1 MFKSATAIEIKA
13 GVTRRRQNYLIR
25 FYIFNSV

>member
-13 GVTRRRQNYLIR
+13 GVSRRGQNTLIR
-25 FYIFNSV
+25 FYLFNSV